1 MKMSIRI
8 EVKSLKVD
16 EVSGTSKAG
25 KPYHIRK
32 QTGWAHTYDASGTQN
47 PYPEKIEFNLAE
59 NQAPFALGVYT
70 IAPESFYVGD
80 FNALSIGRL
89 ILTLLPA
96 QRPATALAA
105 Q

>member
-1 MKMSIRI
+1 MSIKI
-8 EVKSLKVD
+8 EIKSLKVD

-32 QTGWAHTYDASGTQN
+32 QTGWAQTYDNSGSQN

-59 NQAPFALGVYT
+59 NQLPYAIGVYT

-80 FNALSIGRL
+80 FNGLSIGRL

-96 QRPATALAA
+96 QRPAQAV
-105 Q
+105 